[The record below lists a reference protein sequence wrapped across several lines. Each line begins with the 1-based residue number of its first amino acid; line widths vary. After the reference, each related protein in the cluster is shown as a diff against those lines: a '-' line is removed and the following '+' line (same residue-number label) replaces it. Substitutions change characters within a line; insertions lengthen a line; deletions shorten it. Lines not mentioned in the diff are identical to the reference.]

1 MIKIA
6 GRLFNT
12 NDGVYIS
19 DSLSEGAFRG
29 SYFVP
34 RQSNQN
40 EGAQPLL
47 TMSPSF
53 GSLSPKKSSFNRLS
67 LHQNA
72 IASSQYYSTI

>member
-47 TMSPSF
+47 SMLYSV
-53 GSLSPKKSSFNRLS
+53 GSLAFTKS
-67 LHQNA
+67 
-72 IASSQYYSTI
+72 ASYRV